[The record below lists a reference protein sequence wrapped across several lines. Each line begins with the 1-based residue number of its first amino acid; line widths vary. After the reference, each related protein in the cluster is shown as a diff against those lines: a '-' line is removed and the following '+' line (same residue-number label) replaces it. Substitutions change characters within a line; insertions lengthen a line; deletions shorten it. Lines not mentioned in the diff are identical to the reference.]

1 MKSKTS
7 CINATV
13 FRSSFSRFWPLWA
26 IYLLIWMLLVPVH
39 ISNDRMNILHD
50 PAAGEYWVLSLGVCG
65 GVALGAVMAIAAAM
79 AVWSFLYFSRSA
91 HGVAVLPLR
100 RETVWTSAML
110 GGLVPALAVHLLVAL
125 SGALVGGL
133 IGWNC
138 LPVMLQWCGVVSL
151 IYFFFYAFAC
161 FCAQLTGSLI
171 ILPLVYGVLN
181 FLAGGAELLTRGLLS
196 QFVYGMP
203 VPDLS
208 NIVLRWLSPVAGYVS
223 TLRVNYDYLEQKVTL
238 YGSQV
243 LWYYAAAGLVLLVGA
258 LLLYRRR
265 RMESA
270 GDVVAIRVLKP
281 VFRWCMA
288 LGVGLLLASLFYFFL
303 FGWDSQSE
311 RDVVVASLLIPMLLG
326 AVLGRFAAEM
336 LLRKSFRV
344 FHGRTWAGA
353 GLVCAL
359 ILAAM
364 LGIRYDLFGYERRIP
379 AAQDVE
385 NVLIGSPYTTL
396 LSSEEGIEQV
406 RALHQSILDGRDYN
420 TDPENG
426 AQRVLYCTL
435 DYELRSGR
443 HLTREY
449 RLYVPDAGSR
459 PELDALQ
466 ALLNTPEAVASRS
479 EDLGSLTPARVD
491 GGLVDTVLTVRA
503 CAEAEGYDTPEDYLL
518 REYMGLTAD
527 EQAAL
532 SETERDELLREA
544 ARKLR
549 EAWSWRYDSRYAVKP
564 LPTVDETPSDEL
576 DYDRLYANYT
586 VHLSRGDAWELLST
600 AVLPDLEEGKL
611 GLVFV
616 ADAAAN
622 RETVYALSTSFAVKP
637 EREPSV
643 PYAVPV
649 YSWNWNVTAKAT
661 RTVAW
666 LEAHGIPLYTA
677 DQVRG
682 TD

>member
-7 CINATV
+7 CINAAV
-13 FRSSFSRFWPLWA
+13 FRSSFGRFWPLWA
-26 IYLLIWMLLVPVH
+26 IYLFLWMLLVPVH
-39 ISNDRMNILHD
+39 ISNDRLNILSD
-50 PAAGEYWVLSLGVCG
+50 PSRGEYAILSLGVYG

-100 RETVWTSAML
+100 RETVWTSALL

-133 IGWNC
+133 IGWSC
-138 LPVMLQWCGVVSL
+138 FPVMLQWCGVVSL

-181 FLAGGAELLTRGLLS
+181 FLAVGAELLTRGLLS

-203 VPDLS
+203 EPGLS
-208 NIVLRWLSPVAGYVS
+208 NVALRWLSPVAGYVS
-223 TLRVNYDYLEQKVTL
+223 TLRVDYGYLDQKVGL
-238 YGSQV
+238 YGTQA
-243 LWYYAAAGLVLLVGA
+243 LWYYAAAGLVLLAGA

-288 LGVGLLLASLFYFFL
+288 LGAGLLLGSVFYFFL
-303 FGWDSQSE
+303 MAWNSQPE
-311 RDVVVASLLIPMLLG
+311 RDALVVSILIPMLLG
-326 AVLGRFAAEM
+326 AVLGWFAAEM
-336 LLRKSFRV
+336 LIRKSFRV
-344 FHGRTWAGA
+344 FTGRTWAGA

-364 LGIRYDLFGYERRIP
+364 LGIRYDLFGYERHIP

-385 NVLIGSPYTTL
+385 NVLISSPYHTL

-406 RALHQSILDGRDYN
+406 RALHQSLLDERDYH

-426 AQRVLYCTL
+426 AHNVIYCTL
-435 DYELRSGR
+435 DYELRGGG

-459 PELDALQ
+459 PELEALE
-466 ALLNTPEAVASRS
+466 ALLNSPEAIASRN
-479 EDLGSLTPARVD
+479 EDLSGVKPANIES
-491 GGLVDTVLTVRA
+491 GWVDTVMTVRA
-503 CAEAEGYDTPEDYLL
+503 CAEAEGYDAPEDYLL
-518 REYMGLTAD
+518 REYLGLSAV
-527 EQAAL
+527 EQAKL
-532 SETERDELLREA
+532 SESEREDALRTAVEQI
-544 ARKLR
+544 RDS
-549 EAWSWRYDSRYAVKP
+549 WSYGFGPYIMP
-564 LPTVDETPSDEL
+564 PPVDETPYDEL
-576 DYDRLYANYT
+576 DYDRIYAHHN
-586 VHLSRGDAWELLST
+586 VPLSRGDAWELLRT

-616 ADAAAN
+616 KDSAAHAGAVY
-622 RETVYALSTSFAVKP
+622 EATVCIELKP
-637 EREPSV
+637 GDEPDG
-643 PYAVPV
+643 PAAVPV
-649 YSWNWNVTAKAT
+649 YNWAVTAGAT

-666 LEAHGIPLYTA
+666 LEAHGIDLYTA
-677 DQVRG
+677 AEARG
-682 TD
+682 MD